1 MADIYWVA
9 VGAATAASTT
19 ANWNTNPDGSGSATA
34 PTTNDTIHFGDEVSL
49 TAGKGYAKC
58 NYDITTTLTHLKTS
72 SGYNSATV
80 TSTDISF
87 TAAATITHSHSN
99 WEDLGFGVGMYITV
113 SGAVD
118 AANNQPRTILTI
130 SSNTMTVSASP
141 SLATEAA
148 GANVTITSDI
158 SLNISASFTTKQL
171 TLNTKIINT
180 SGSNATI
187 KFVGSPPDASNR
199 YVFNGESAVLENVD
213 DLTYEYDTGVS
224 DRVLFDDGPY
234 PIVVG
239 TSTNFSPEYY
249 APTTDQ
255 HGSVEM
261 RTLRLD
267 ASCTFAPN
275 TSPAAS
281 PTLNASKVFDITKTS
296 NFQLNLNTFD
306 TGLSTFTFAPDNNNW
321 PLPISG
327 DTSYGSGAFVSK
339 FYNLIIR
346 TPGTAGHVTLIPSDR
361 TLSVNSLTVESGA
374 VLRGQTTVNTGTTST
389 ICSVRR
395 PLIKGAWNF
404 SQLSD
409 GVYVSVLSDSFPI
422 TPSNGAKG
430 RVQISNGAGTFSSD
444 SKLTWASGTSTLL
457 VDGKL
462 TVTGL
467 IDPTG
472 MEFTSVASNPGNV
485 AAKTL
490 WVNSGDSDKLYF
502 GASEVGGGGGGGGDI
517 TAVNTNAPITGGAT
531 SGAVTLSLSAA
542 TTSAAGSMSG
552 ADKTKLDAIEAS
564 ADVTDTANVTA
575 AGALMDSEVTN
586 LAEVKAFAASDY
598 ATAAQGA
605 LADTALQSAAD
616 VNISALTANTAIAD
630 ADLLLLDDGAN
641 GTNRKITFTEV
652 KEWIRGQGVLVGR
665 DGGVNELRIRDSR
678 DDGDVHPNEFTDKA
692 VSFDFTDDITGSPN
706 SWDSVM
712 TLKGWSDN
720 YRAWQ
725 IFSSSSSGSQSVD
738 TVPLFFRSGE
748 EDVQDGWGQ
757 TKEILTF
764 PGTAPRVDGSNGQV
778 LQTNGSGVLSWATIS
793 GGSVAPITLD
803 TVNNRVGINEASP
816 DYDLHVHSDNSNYS
830 VKFEH
835 GEGQTLFN
843 RFGHIL
849 IQNDN
854 TSPTDGSTLD
864 NPVWQMGQRDG
875 GQFDIALGNISTQF
889 VPSSKKL
896 IELKRVGNSESGAI
910 QIGFFG
916 ATAAS
921 QPSAQDP
928 MAFGFNPGTATA
940 NELALQQSIDSII
953 AALQSLGLSA

>member
-113 SGAVD
+113 SGAAD

-141 SLATEAA
+141 SLATASA
-148 GANVTITSDI
+148 GPSITITSDI

-171 TLNTKIINT
+171 TLNTKIINS

-199 YVFNGESAVLENVD
+199 YVFNGENAVLENVD

-327 DTSYGSGAFVSK
+327 DTSYGGGAFVSK

-422 TPSNGAKG
+422 TPSSGAKG
-430 RVQISNGAGTFSSD
+430 LLQISNGAGTFSSD
-444 SKLTWASGTSTLL
+444 SKLTWTSGTSTLL
-457 VDGKL
+457 VNGKL

-485 AAKTL
+485 TAKTL

-502 GASEVGGGGGGGGDI
+502 GASEVGGGGGGGGI
-517 TAVNTNAPITGGAT
+517 TALTGDVTA
-531 SGAVTLSLSAA
+531 SGSGSVAA
-542 TTSAAGSMSG
+542 TLDIDGMTAGG
-552 ADKTKLDAIEAS
+552 EP
-564 ADVTDTANVTA
+564 
-575 AGALMDSEVTN
+575 
-586 LAEVKAFAASDY
+586 
-598 ATAAQGA
+598 
-605 LADTALQSAAD
+605 
-616 VNISALTANTAIAD
+616 VN
-630 ADLLLLDDGAN
+630 ADLLVMDDGAN
-641 GTNRKITFTEV
+641 GTNRKITFTQV
-652 KEWIRGQGVLVGR
+652 ASWIENNVSVAH
-665 DGGVNELRIRDSR
+665 IRDAR
-678 DDGDVHPNEFTDKA
+678 ADGDIHPNEFPDKA
-692 VSFDFTDDITGSPN
+692 VSFNFTDDITGSPN
-706 SWDSVM
+706 NWDSVITM
-712 TLKGWSDN
+712 KGWTDN

-725 IFSSSSSGSQSVD
+725 IYSSAASGSQSVD
-738 TVPLFFRSGE
+738 QVPLFFRSGE
-748 EDVQDGWGQ
+748 EDVQDGWGT

-778 LQTNGSGVLSWATIS
+778 LQTNGSGTLSWATLTP
-793 GGSVAPITLD
+793 SVAPITLD
-803 TVNNRVGINEASP
+803 TGNNRVGINEASP
-816 DYDLHVHSDNSNYS
+816 DYDLHVHSGNSNYS

-835 GEGQTLFN
+835 GQGQTLFN
-843 RFGHIL
+843 SFGHIL

-854 TSPTDGSTLD
+854 TVPTDGSTLD

-875 GQFDIALGNISTQF
+875 GQFDIALGNISTQL

-896 IELKRVGNSESGAI
+896 IELKRVGNTESGAI

-928 MAFGFNPGTATA
+928 MAFGFNPATATA
-940 NELALQQSIDSII
+940 NEQALQQSIDSII

>member
-9 VGAATAASTT
+9 NGAATAAST
-19 ANWNTNPDGSGSATA
+19 ASNWNTTPDGSGAA
-34 PTTNDTIHFGDEVSL
+34 GLPTTNDTIHFGDEVS
-49 TAGKGYAKC
+49 AQVGVGFAKC

-72 SGYNSATV
+72 SAYNGATV

-87 TAAATITHSHSN
+87 TAPGTITHSHSN
-99 WEDLGFGVGMYITV
+99 WEDLGFKQGMYITV
-113 SGAVD
+113 SGAAD

-130 SSNTMTVSASP
+130 SSNTMSVSTSP

-158 SLNISASFTTKQL
+158 SINISASFTTRQL
-171 TLNTKIINT
+171 TLDTKIINT
-180 SGSNATI
+180 GGSGVTI
-187 KFVGSPPDASNR
+187 TFTGSPPDASNR
-199 YVFNGESAVLENVD
+199 YVFNGPNAVLENVD
-213 DLTYEYDTGVS
+213 DITYDYDTGVS

-249 APTTDQ
+249 APTSDDFGGVT
-255 HGSVEM
+255 M

-267 ASCTFAPN
+267 SGCTFAPN
-275 TSPAAS
+275 ASPAAS
-281 PTLNASKVFDITKTS
+281 PRLNSSKVFDITKTS
-296 NFQLNLNTFD
+296 TFQIQHNTFD
-306 TGLSTFTFAPDNNNW
+306 TGLSTFGFALDANNW

-327 DTSYGSGAFVSK
+327 DTSYGGGAFVSK

-346 TPGTAGHVTLIPSDR
+346 TPDTAGHVTLIPSDR

-374 VLRGQTTVNTGTTST
+374 VLRGQTTTNTGTTST

-430 RVQISNGAGTFSSD
+430 QLQISNGAGTFSSD

-457 VDGKL
+457 VNGKL

-485 AAKTL
+485 ATKTL
-490 WVNSGDSDKLYF
+490 WVNSQDSDKLYF
-502 GASEVGGGGGGGGDI
+502 GSSEVGGGGGGGSG
-517 TAVNTNAPITGGAT
+517 TVTSVATTAPITGGT
-531 SGAVTLSLSAA
+531 ITGTGTIGISAA

-586 LAEVKAFAASDY
+586 LAQVKAFDSADY
-598 ATAAQGA
+598 ATAAQGTTADNA
-605 LADTALQSAAD
+605 LPKTGGAMTGAITTNSTFDGRDVSADGTKLDTVETNAD
-616 VNISALTANTAIAD
+616 VTD
-630 ADLLLLDDGAN
+630 ATNVAAAGA
-641 GTNRKITFTEV
+641 
-652 KEWIRGQGVLVGR
+652 
-665 DGGVNELRIRDSR
+665 
-678 DDGDVHPNEFTDKA
+678 
-692 VSFDFTDDITGSPN
+692 
-706 SWDSVM
+706 VM
-712 TLKGWSDN
+712 
-720 YRAWQ
+720 
-725 IFSSSSSGSQSVD
+725 
-738 TVPLFFRSGE
+738 
-748 EDVQDGWGQ
+748 
-757 TKEILTF
+757 
-764 PGTAPRVDGSNGQV
+764 
-778 LQTNGSGVLSWATIS
+778 
-793 GGSVAPITLD
+793 SVAPITLD
-803 TVNNRVGINEASP
+803 TSNNRVGINEASP
-816 DYDLHVHSDNSNYS
+816 DYDLHVHSGNSNYS

-835 GEGQTLFN
+835 GQGQTLFN
-843 RFGHIL
+843 AFGHVL

-854 TSPTDGSTLD
+854 TVPTDGSTLD

-875 GQFDIALGNISTQF
+875 GQFDISLGNISTQL

-896 IELKRVGNSESGAI
+896 IELKRVGNAEGGAI

-928 MAFGFNPGTATA
+928 MAFGFNPATATA
-940 NELALQQSIDSII
+940 NEQALQQSIDSII

>member
-19 ANWNTNPDGSGSATA
+19 ANWNTNPDGSGVATA
-34 PTTNDTIHFGDEVSL
+34 PTTNDTIHFGDEVSVQ
-49 TAGKGYAKC
+49 TGVGFAKC

-72 SGYNSATV
+72 SGYNGATV

-87 TAAATITHSHSN
+87 TAPDTITHSHSN
-99 WEDLGFGVGMYITV
+99 WEDLGFGAGMYITV
-113 SGAVD
+113 SGAAD

-141 SLATEAA
+141 SLATAAA
-148 GANVTITSDI
+148 GPSITITSDI
-158 SLNISASFTTKQL
+158 SLDISASFTTNQL
-171 TLNTKIINT
+171 TLNTKIINS

-199 YVFNGESAVLENVD
+199 YVFNGENAVLENVD

-239 TSTNFSPEYY
+239 ISTNFSPEYY

-267 ASCTFAPN
+267 GACTFAPN

-306 TGLSTFTFAPDNNNW
+306 TGFSTFSFAPDNNNW
-321 PLPISG
+321 PVPISG

-346 TPGTAGHVTLIPSDR
+346 TPSTAGHVTVIPNDR

-422 TPSNGAKG
+422 TPSSGAKG
-430 RVQISNGAGTFSSD
+430 LLQISNGSGTFSSD

-472 MEFTSVASNPGNV
+472 MEFTPVATNPGGV
-485 AAKTL
+485 AANTI
-490 WVNSGDSDKLYF
+490 WVNSGDNNRLYY
-502 GASEVGGGGGGGGDI
+502 GSSHISGGGGGGGGGGGSGVTSI
-517 TAVNTNAPITGGAT
+517 ATTAPITGGTIT
-531 SGAVTLSLSAA
+531 STGTIGISAA
-542 TTSAAGSMSG
+542 TTSAAGSMSS
-552 ADKTKLDAIEAS
+552 ADKTKLDGIEAS
-564 ADVTDTANVTA
+564 ADVTDATNVAA
-575 AGALMDSEVTN
+575 AGA
-586 LAEVKAFAASDY
+586 
-598 ATAAQGA
+598 
-605 LADTALQSAAD
+605 
-616 VNISALTANTAIAD
+616 
-630 ADLLLLDDGAN
+630 
-641 GTNRKITFTEV
+641 
-652 KEWIRGQGVLVGR
+652 
-665 DGGVNELRIRDSR
+665 
-678 DDGDVHPNEFTDKA
+678 
-692 VSFDFTDDITGSPN
+692 
-706 SWDSVM
+706 VM
-712 TLKGWSDN
+712 
-720 YRAWQ
+720 
-725 IFSSSSSGSQSVD
+725 
-738 TVPLFFRSGE
+738 
-748 EDVQDGWGQ
+748 
-757 TKEILTF
+757 
-764 PGTAPRVDGSNGQV
+764 
-778 LQTNGSGVLSWATIS
+778 
-793 GGSVAPITLD
+793 SVAPITLD
-803 TVNNRVGINEASP
+803 TSNNRVGINEASP
-816 DYDLHVHSDNSNYS
+816 DYDLHVHSSHNYYS

-835 GEGQTLFN
+835 REGQTLFN
-843 RFGHIL
+843 RFGHIQT
-849 IQNDN
+849 QNDN
-854 TSPTDGSTLD
+854 SSPTDGSVLD
-864 NPVWQMGQRDG
+864 NPVWQIGQRDG
-875 GQFDIALGNISTQF
+875 GQFDIAFGNISNQI
-889 VPSSKKL
+889 VAASDAL
-896 IELKRVGNSESGAI
+896 ISFKRASNSNTGAK

-928 MAFGFNPGTATA
+928 MAFGFNPGTATP
-940 NELALQQSIDSII
+940 NEQALQQSIDSII
-953 AALQSLGLSA
+953 AALQSIGLLT